1 MKIVVNYINIV
12 YESFNAFFVTPFNL
26 IIDILREQEIS
37 SKVFCPLFL

>member
-12 YESFNAFFVTPFNL
+12 YESFNTFFVTPFNL